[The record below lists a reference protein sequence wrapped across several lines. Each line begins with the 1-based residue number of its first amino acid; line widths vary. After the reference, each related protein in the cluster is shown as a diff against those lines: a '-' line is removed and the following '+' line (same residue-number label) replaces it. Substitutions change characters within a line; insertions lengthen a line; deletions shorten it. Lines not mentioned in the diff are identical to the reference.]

1 MIQVEYIRNFCII
14 AHIDHGKSTLADR
27 FLQKAKII
35 EERLFHEQMLD
46 SMDIEQERG
55 ITIKSQAVHFTHQ
68 FENEMFYFNLVD
80 TPGHVDFS
88 YEVSRA
94 ISSCEGAILLVDATQ
109 GVEAQTLSNFYIALE
124 HELTIIPVINKIDL
138 PAADIDM
145 VSNQIEHELGLDKS
159 NIIAISAKQGI
170 GIDALFDS
178 IPTQIPA
185 PKGSNRKP
193 LKAQVF
199 DSHYNAYL
207 GVILHVRIVEGSIKV
222 GDTIISMV
230 SKAEYKIETVGHF
243 VIHMHQTKELFTG
256 EIGFISA
263 NIKKISD
270 VRVGDTIT
278 DALDPCDAPLA
289 GYKEVQPYVFSS
301 VFPIDSQDLE
311 ELEKSIE
318 KLSLNDASLVFEK
331 DSSAA
336 LGTGFR
342 CGYLGLL
349 HLEIIQERLEREFGL
364 SIIQTI
370 PTVKY
375 KIDTKEGSNI
385 EVSQPEYFPK
395 QENIAQCYEP
405 YIIAKIICPNEYIG
419 NVLSLCSE
427 KRGIQ
432 NQLNYLDKR
441 RIEVEYSIPLA
452 EILYEF
458 YDLLKSASKGY
469 ASFDY
474 ELSGYKPVQLAKLDI
489 QLNGEKVDAFSQLIY
504 KGNAERRAR
513 IICKKLKE
521 EIPRHQFQVA
531 IQGVIGA
538 KVVARETI
546 SAYRK
551 DVTAKC
557 YGGDITRKRKLL
569 QKQKEGKKRLKSVGN
584 VDLPQRIFLSVL
596 KSGDNKTK

>member
-1 MIQVEYIRNFCII
+1 MIAIQQIRNFCII

-27 FLQKAKII
+27 FLQKARVVD
-35 EERLFHEQMLD
+35 ERLFHAQMLD
-46 SMDIEQERG
+46 TMDIEQERG
-55 ITIKSQAVHFTHQ
+55 ITIKSQAVHFTH
-68 FENEMFYFNLVD
+68 EYKNTTYYFNLVD

-94 ISSCEGAILLVDATQ
+94 ISSCEGALLLVDATQ
-109 GVEAQTLSNFYIALE
+109 GIEAQTLSNFYIALE
-124 HELTIIPVINKIDL
+124 HDLRIIPVINKIDL
-138 PAADIDM
+138 PAADIQS
-145 VSNQIEHELGLDKS
+145 VSEQIEHELGLEK
-159 NIIAISAKQGI
+159 NQIISISAKQGLNI
-170 GIDALFDS
+170 EELFNS
-178 IPTQIPA
+178 IPRLIPP
-185 PKGSNRKP
+185 PKGNIKAP

-199 DSHYNAYL
+199 DSHYNPYL
-207 GVILHVRIVEGSIKV
+207 GVILHIRIIDGKIRV
-222 GDTIISMV
+222 GDEIVPMASGA
-230 SKAEYKIETVGHF
+230 SYKVESLGHF
-243 VIHMHQTKELFTG
+243 RITMQEASELSTG

-278 DALDPCDAPLA
+278 SAINPCATALS
-289 GYKEVQPYVFSS
+289 GYKETQPYVFSS
-301 VFPIDSQDLE
+301 VFPIDNRDLD
-311 ELEKSIE
+311 ELEKALE
-318 KLSLNDASLVFEK
+318 KLALNDASLFYEK

-336 LGTGFR
+336 LGIGFR

-349 HLEIIQERLEREFGL
+349 HLEIIQERLEREFDL
-364 SIIQTI
+364 PIIQTI
-370 PTVKY
+370 PSVKY
-375 KIDTKEGSNI
+375 KIEKKDGTVSEI
-385 EVSQPEYFPK
+385 SQPEYFPK
-395 QENIAQCYEP
+395 VETITQSYEP
-405 YIIAKIICPNEYIG
+405 YIIAKIICPKDFVG
-419 NVLSLCSE
+419 NILSLCSD

-432 NQLNYLDKR
+432 RSLRYLDKQ
-441 RIEVEYSIPLA
+441 RIELEYFLPLA
-452 EILYEF
+452 EILYDF

-474 ELSGYKPVQLAKLDI
+474 ELADYKPVNVVKLDI

-504 KGNAERRAR
+504 RENAERRAR

-584 VDLPQRIFLSVL
+584 VEIPQRIFLSVL
-596 KSGDNKTK
+596 KSGG